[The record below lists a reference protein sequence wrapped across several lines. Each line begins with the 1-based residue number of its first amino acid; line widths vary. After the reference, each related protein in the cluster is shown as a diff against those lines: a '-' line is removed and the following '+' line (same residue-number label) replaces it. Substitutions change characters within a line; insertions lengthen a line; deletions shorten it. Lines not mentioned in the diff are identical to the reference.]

1 MRASSL
7 CLVFG
12 LVLLMAWT
20 SEAQPHGAAVP
31 ERCCFDFIDFQIPGK
46 KIVSAMRTNSHC
58 PVAGVVVTTP
68 RTEFCVNP
76 DEAWI
81 KKYL

>member
-20 SEAQPHGAAVP
+20 SEAQPHAAVP
-31 ERCCFDFIDFQIPGK
+31 TTCCFDFIDFQIPGK
-46 KIVSAMRTNSHC
+46 RIVSASRTSSHC

-68 RTEFCVNP
+68 KTEFCVKP

-81 KKYL
+81 KKFL